1 MIYDLIYRTPP
12 PLLAAAQRSG
22 ARGANGLTM
31 LLGQGALAFEL
42 WFDCPRRNFLR

>member
-1 MIYDLIYRTPP
+1 MIYDLIYRNTA
-12 PLLAAAQRSG
+12 LLAAAQQSG

-42 WFDCPRRNFLR
+42 WFDRPAPRLR